1 MQSKHFFKAI
11 AKCVWTFTIDYQ
23 WSSKEPLEKEL
34 WPARPAPDYD
44 KCLIFCVFFGTL
56 SLSQLILGIFRK

>member
-11 AKCVWTFTIDYQ
+11 AKCLLAFTIDYQ

-44 KCLIFCVFFGTL
+44 KCHSFLFSCANQIKMFACNGMW
-56 SLSQLILGIFRK
+56 I